1 MKRVDS
7 ALEEIRSESFAV
19 AVDAHTAGEPIRVI
33 LKGCNEKLM
42 EQSSMVERQQWMKN
56 EEDVLRTRTMREPRG
71 HAAMFGAIVMD
82 PVEPEADVGVL
93 FPYPAGYADMCGH
106 GSIGVA
112 TVLLELDLL
121 EAQEGKN
128 EITLDTPAGLVSTV
142 AHYEGGGVDRVD
154 LFGTPSY
161 FVETLEVELEEGERV
176 EVALSFGGNFFGIV
190 RAEELGLTVNPGSL
204 DELNSYAHEIMK
216 KINRRKD
223 ITLRHPETGNL
234 PLERIRFVEGE
245 GASKN
250 VVIHE
255 GSVIDRSPCGTG
267 TCSQLAWEH
276 EKGELEPGEDK
287 LYRSIIGTEFR
298 GRLAEEQMVDGRRT
312 IIPRVTG
319 SSYIT
324 GLNYFLASD
333 SDPLLDGFSINHA

>member
-1 MKRVDS
+1 MKRVNS
-7 ALEEIRSESFAV
+7 ALEEIRSESFAA

-33 LKGCNEKLM
+33 LKGYDKELLEKP
-42 EQSSMVERQQWMKN
+42 SMVERQQWMKN
-56 EEDVLRTRTMREPRG
+56 NEDEFRTRTMREPRG

-82 PVEPEADVGVL
+82 PVQPEADVGVL

-121 EAQEGKN
+121 EAREGEN
-128 EITLDTPAGLVSTV
+128 EITLDTPAGLVRTV
-142 AHYEGGGVDRVD
+142 AHYEGGSVDRVD

-190 RAEELGLTVNPGSL
+190 RAEELGLTVDPDRL
-204 DELNSYAHEIMK
+204 DELNSCAHEIMNR
-216 KINRRKD
+216 INRRED
-223 ITLRHPETGNL
+223 VTLRHPETGKL
-234 PLERIRFVEGE
+234 PLERIRFVEGG
-245 GASKN
+245 GAEKN

-255 GSVIDRSPCGTG
+255 GAVIDRSPCGTG

-287 LYRSIIGTEFR
+287 LYRSIIGTEFQ
-298 GRLAEEQMVDGRRT
+298 GRVAEERKDGGRRV

-324 GLNYFLASD
+324 GLNYFLASS